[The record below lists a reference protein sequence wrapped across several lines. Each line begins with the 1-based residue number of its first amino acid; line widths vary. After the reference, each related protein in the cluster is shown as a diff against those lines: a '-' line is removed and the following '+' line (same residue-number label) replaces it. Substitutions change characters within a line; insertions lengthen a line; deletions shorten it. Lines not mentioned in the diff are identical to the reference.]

1 MLERLRTISQDPR
14 HFQILTLGSL
24 LCFLFFFYD
33 FAPAIEIIPFVVGT
47 CLLTQYVFTK
57 VFKLSHFDFR
67 SPFITSLSLC
77 LLFKASVFLLY
88 PIAALLAI
96 GSKFVIR
103 YEGKHIFNPAN
114 FGIVALLFLAPDMV
128 WISPGQWGSA
138 LWLALA
144 LAAFATL
151 VLLTARRGDM
161 TIFFLLSWVFFVFG
175 RALWLGD
182 PLSIP
187 LLSMQ
192 SGALL
197 IFAFFMISDPKST
210 PDHIV
215 GRALFTFVTAGIA
228 YTLQY
233 HFQIREGLFYALFFM
248 SMTTP
253 LIDSFFKS
261 QRYQWR
267 QA

>member
-1 MLERLRTISQDPR
+1 MLARLKMLTKDPR
-14 HFQILTLGSL
+14 HFQIVTLGSL
-24 LCFLFFFYD
+24 LCLLFFFYD
-33 FAPAIEIIPFVVGT
+33 FAPALEIIPLVVGT
-47 CLLTQYVFTK
+47 SLLAQYAFTK
-57 VFKLSHFDFR
+57 IYKLPSFDFR

-77 LLFKASVFLLY
+77 LLFKASVFWLY
-88 PIAALLAI
+88 PMAALLAI
-96 GSKFVIR
+96 GSKFLIR
-103 YEGKHIFNPAN
+103 ADNKHIFNPAN

-128 WISPGQWGSA
+128 WISPGQWGNA

-161 TIFFLLSWVFFVFG
+161 TIFFMSSWIFFVFG

-210 PDHIV
+210 PDHVI
-215 GRALFTFVTAGIA
+215 GRALFAFVTAGIA
-228 YTLQY
+228 YVLQY

-253 LIDSFFKS
+253 LIDHFFKF